1 MIINKEEID
10 SDLIHDIDLELTEL
24 FESNRTWEINT
35 NSWNFYK
42 ASIVQIIIRGSGH
55 CYVSSIQDIEWT
67 ILSLINT
74 YRDSNIKLCTSTS
87 YYDPL
92 KHAIVLEY
100 TDFITLETIN
110 I

>member
-24 FESNRTWEINT
+24 FESDRTWEINT
-35 NSWNFYK
+35 DNWDFYK
-42 ASIVQIIIRGSGH
+42 ASIVQVIIKGTGH
-55 CYVSSIQDIEWT
+55 CYISSIQDTEWSVM
-67 ILSLINT
+67 SLINT
-74 YRDSNIKLCTSTS
+74 YRDPGKKLCTSTS